1 MAKGKTNQPL
11 RILVPNGAQSRP
23 EFLALSEQGHQVV
36 AAMDLSIFDLI
47 LAPQASR
54 WCDEMAE
61 EVERKDGTKHRPYL
75 EAAIKGARARKR
87 ETK

>member
-1 MAKGKTNQPL
+1 MARGKTNQPL
-11 RILVPNGAQSRP
+11 RIAVPSGWGDRS
-23 EFLALSEQGHQVV
+23 EIEALREQGHTVV
-36 AAMDLSIFDLI
+36 YLQMDSVDLI

-75 EAAIKGARARKR
+75 DAAIKGARARKR